1 MSSCLDRFWLVLDF
15 FKTSKDSS
23 YLTTNTKNKK
33 KSMEEKSYFSTNQ
46 QQKDMNS
53 TKERS
58 HLSITNNK
66 KT

>member
-1 MSSCLDRFWLVLDF
+1 MFDLFSS
-15 FKTSKDSS
+15 SKDSS

-33 KSMEEKSYFSTNQ
+33 KSMEKKSHFSTNQ
-46 QQKDMNS
+46 QQKDMDS

-66 KT
+66 KM